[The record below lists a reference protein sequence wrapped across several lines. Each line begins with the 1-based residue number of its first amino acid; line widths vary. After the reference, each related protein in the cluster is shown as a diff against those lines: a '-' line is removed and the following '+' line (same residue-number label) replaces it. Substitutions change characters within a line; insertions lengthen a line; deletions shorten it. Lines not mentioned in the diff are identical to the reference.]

1 MRSFQASK
9 RNFSKNA
16 LLLLPAA
23 LEVLIYDVTFLHQY
37 GSTIISFRVRTEYAA
52 SKTKKKVYLYE
63 GVFQKERVFH
73 RDRS

>member
-1 MRSFQASK
+1 MHSFQASK
-9 RNFSKNA
+9 RTFFSNV

-37 GSTIISFRVRTEYAA
+37 DSTIIAFRVRTEYSA

-63 GVFQKERVFH
+63 DVFQKERVFH